1 MKIWLLLLSACFAG
15 QALASDK
22 DQTLIF
28 TEVTNGDQSCISAI
42 TVSGEDNCKMA
53 DGKRGDCEGIIDCVC
68 SKPDKHIEWQGNN
81 IKNFTV
87 YFYADNSPFKDN
99 CQLESNNQG
108 KLKCRIKGDASGNY
122 DYGVKVTGCDDFD
135 PRIIIK
141 QN

>member
-42 TVSGEDNCKMA
+42 TVSGEDNCKMV

-68 SKPDKHIEWQGNN
+68 SKPDKHIEWQGTK
-81 IKNFTV
+81 IKNFSV
-87 YFYADNSPFKDN
+87 YFYTDESPFAAN
-99 CQLESNNQG
+99 CKLESNNQG
-108 KLKCRIKGDASGNY
+108 KLKCRIKDPAQGHY
-122 DYGVKVTGCDDFD
+122 DYGVKVAGCEDFD

-141 QN
+141 QS

>member
-1 MKIWLLLLSACFAG
+1 MKIWLLLLSTCFAG
-15 QALASDK
+15 LALANDK

-28 TEVTNGDQSCISAI
+28 TEVTSGSQSCISAI
-42 TVSGEDNCKMA
+42 TVSGVDNCKTA
-53 DGKRGDCEGIIDCVC
+53 EGKRGDCEGIVDCVC
-68 SKPDKHIEWQGNN
+68 SKPAKHIEWQGGN

-87 YFYADNSPFKDN
+87 YFYGDTSPFKDN
-99 CQLESNNQG
+99 CKLESNNQG

-122 DYGVKVTGCDDFD
+122 DYGVKVPGCDDFD